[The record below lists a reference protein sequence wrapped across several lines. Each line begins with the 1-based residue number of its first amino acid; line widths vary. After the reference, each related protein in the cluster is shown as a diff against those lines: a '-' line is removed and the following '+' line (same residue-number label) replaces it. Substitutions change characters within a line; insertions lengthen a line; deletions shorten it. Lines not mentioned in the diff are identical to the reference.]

1 MSSEPQKVLAFDPD
15 TATIPPGLSPGAPG
29 EVLALL
35 ADVESRV
42 DGWGG
47 RSAVALA
54 RGWAAEGRR
63 VFLMDCNPAEPT
75 LHKLLGLENS
85 EGVTDAVLYG
95 VSPSRIAQGDGDGF
109 LFAAAGTV
117 VSDPAA
123 VLRHPR
129 WTTVLEACREAG
141 STVLLYLPAGEPGAD
156 HLVGESD
163 RTIRLAATAPGGG
176 DASAEGVVLYRSE
189 GTAPAASEAPPAQP
203 SAAAAAAAPVGGMSG
218 EPAPSAADSRPMTGE
233 AGGSP
238 PRPAARPVGVKPR
251 GGKKKASPWVL
262 ILVLI
267 LVGGVL
273 AAVWLGLIPI
283 PGVGP
288 TPAGASELL
297 SLLGS
302 T

>member
-1 MSSEPQKVLAFDPD
+1 MSSELQKVLAFDPD
-15 TATIPPGLSPGAPG
+15 AETIPAGLSPGAPG

-35 ADVESRV
+35 ADAETRV
-42 DGWGG
+42 DGWAG

-75 LHKLLGLENS
+75 LHKLLGLENR

-95 VSPSRIAQGDGDGF
+95 VSPSRIGQDDRDGF
-109 LFAAAGTV
+109 LFASAGTV

-156 HLVGESD
+156 HLAGEGD
-163 RTIRLAATAPGGG
+163 RTVRLAARAPGGG
-176 DASAEGVVLYRSE
+176 EAPSEGLILYRSE
-189 GTAPAASEAPPAQP
+189 ASAPASEAPPSQP
-203 SAAAAAAAPVGGMSG
+203 SATSAPVAPVSQGDGSPPS
-218 EPAPSAADSRPMTGE
+218 PAAGPGSATAET
-233 AGGSP
+233 GGSP
-238 PRPAARPVGVKPR
+238 SRPATRPVGVTPR
-251 GGKKKASPWVL
+251 VVKKRTSPWIL
-262 ILVLI
+262 ILILI
-267 LVGGVL
+267 LIGGVL

-288 TPAGASELL
+288 APAGAFELL